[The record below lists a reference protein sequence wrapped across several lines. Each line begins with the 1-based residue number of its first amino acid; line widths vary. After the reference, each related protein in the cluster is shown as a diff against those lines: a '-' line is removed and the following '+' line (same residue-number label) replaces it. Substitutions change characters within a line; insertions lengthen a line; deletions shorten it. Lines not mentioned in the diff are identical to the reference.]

1 MNKMLLLDELM
12 QLDAGERLDIAVK
25 LWDSVHPPGSALPGE
40 ESGLTDEQKVEI
52 DRRLAAHERNPERAR
67 PWPEV
72 MARLR
77 ARFDK

>member
-1 MNKMLLLDELM
+1 MNKPLLEELM
-12 QLDAGERLDIAVK
+12 RLDPMERLDIAVK

-40 ESGLTDEQKVEI
+40 HIPLTEEQMAEI
-52 DRRLAAHERNPERAR
+52 DRRIAEHERNPERGR
-67 PWPEV
+67 PWQAV